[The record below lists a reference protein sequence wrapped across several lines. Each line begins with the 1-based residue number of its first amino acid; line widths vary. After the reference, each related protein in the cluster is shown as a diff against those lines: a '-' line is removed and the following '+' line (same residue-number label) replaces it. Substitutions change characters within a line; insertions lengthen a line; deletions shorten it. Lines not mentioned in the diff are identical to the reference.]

1 MSVLVTFVPWIV
13 MEPTPAVLESNWI
26 LPFFFTV
33 TAVGLL
39 TWIEMESVTV

>member
-1 MSVLVTFVPWIV
+1 
-13 MEPTPAVLESNWI
+13 MEPTPAVLESNFWI